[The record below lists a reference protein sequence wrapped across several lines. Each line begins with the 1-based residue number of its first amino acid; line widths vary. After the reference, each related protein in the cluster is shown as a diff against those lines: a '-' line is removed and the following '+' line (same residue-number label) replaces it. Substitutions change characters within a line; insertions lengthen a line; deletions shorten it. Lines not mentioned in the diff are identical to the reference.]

1 MERPFVPKQGGRALR
16 GAGRWGSQGMSGGR
30 DGTAVTEKGGA
41 AVWLLAVGQT
51 LIYAG
56 CYYSFPALLP
66 DLEAATGWSKGEL
79 ALGPTLA
86 FLVMAALTPFTGKL
100 VDRGLGGEM
109 LTWLPAVIALGVAG
123 LGLVGSLAGWLALWA
138 LIGVAQAGSLYETC
152 FAFLTR
158 RLGDGARAA
167 ITQVTLVAGFAGTL
181 AFPLGHWLG
190 AAFGGQGAL
199 LVFAGLVLLAAPLN
213 AVAARQL
220 RRRERAGQV
229 IPPTPPGVL
238 QAALRRP
245 AFWAIALG
253 FLAVYLNHGILI
265 TYALVL
271 FADRGAEPG
280 MAALAAACIGPAQV
294 AGRLLLLAAGA
305 RVTTAQATMASL
317 GGAVLA
323 GVLLWLAGVAP
334 WLIFGFAL
342 AQGAGIGLTSILR
355 PVLIAETLGRQ
366 GFGAISGAAAVAPIL
381 ASAAAPSVGAAL
393 LAFGGTGLVYAV
405 CLGLAVTGLALMA
418 MLLLRRD
425 QFSG

>member
-1 MERPFVPKQGGRALR
+1 
-16 GAGRWGSQGMSGGR
+16 MS
-30 DGTAVTEKGGA
+30 ESGGA

-66 DLEAATGWSKGEL
+66 DLEAATGWTKGEL

-86 FLVMAALTPFTGKL
+86 FLIMAGLTPFTGRL

-109 LTWLPAVIALGVAG
+109 LIWLPGLCALGVAG
-123 LGLVGSLAGWLALWA
+123 LGLVGSLTGWLALWA

-158 RLGDGARAA
+158 RLGEGARAA
-167 ITQVTLVAGFAGTL
+167 ITRVTLVAGFAGTL

-190 AAFGGQGAL
+190 GALGGQGAL
-199 LVFAGLVLLAAPLN
+199 LAFAGLVLLASPLN
-213 AVAARQL
+213 ALAVRQL
-220 RRRERAGQV
+220 RRRERAGVV
-229 IPPTPPGVL
+229 IPPSPPGVL
-238 QAALRRP
+238 QAALRKP
-245 AFWAIALG
+245 AFWMIAGG

-280 MAALAAACIGPAQV
+280 FAALAAAAIGPSQV
-294 AGRLLLLAAGA
+294 AGRLILLAAGA
-305 RVTTAQATMASL
+305 RVTTGQATMASL
-317 GGAVLA
+317 GSMVVA
-323 GVLLWLAGVAP
+323 GGFLWLAGAAP
-334 WLIFGFAL
+334 LLIFAFAV

-355 PVLIAETLGRQ
+355 PVLIAEILGRT

-381 ASAAAPSVGAAL
+381 ASAGAPSVGAL
-393 LAFGGTGLVYAV
+393 LLGLGGPGLVYGV
-405 CLGLAVTGLALMA
+405 CLGLAVVGLALMA
-418 MLLLRRD
+418 LLLAGRERID
-425 QFSG
+425 G

>member
-1 MERPFVPKQGGRALR
+1 VADL
-16 GAGRWGSQGMSGGR
+16 
-30 DGTAVTEKGGA
+30 TEKGGT

-66 DLEAATGWSKGEL
+66 DLVAATGWTKGEL

-86 FLVMAALTPFTGKL
+86 FLIMAVLTPFTGRL
-100 VDRGLGGEM
+100 VDRGFGGEM
-109 LTWLPAVIALGVAG
+109 LIWLPVLCALGVVG
-123 LGLVGSLAGWLALWA
+123 LRLTGSLTGWLLLWA

-167 ITQVTLVAGFAGTL
+167 ITRVTLVAGFAGTL

-190 AAFGGQGAL
+190 AALGGQGAL
-199 LVFAGLVLLAAPLN
+199 VAFAGLVLLAAPLN
-213 AVAARQL
+213 AVAVRQL
-220 RRRERAGQV
+220 RRRERAGQE
-229 IPPTPPGVL
+229 PAPSPPGVL

-271 FADRGAEPG
+271 FADRGATPG
-280 MAALAAACIGPAQV
+280 LAALAAACIGPAQV
-294 AGRLLLLAAGA
+294 AGRLVLLAAGA

-317 GGAVLA
+317 GSMVVA
-323 GVLLWLAGVAP
+323 GGLLWGAGAAP
-334 WLIFGFAL
+334 ALVFAFAL

-355 PVLIAETLGRQ
+355 PVLIAEVLGRQ

-393 LAFGGTGLVYAV
+393 LGWGGPDLVYAV
-405 CLGLAVTGLALMA
+405 CLALALA
-418 MLLLRRD
+418 GLGLLGMLLARREPV
-425 QFSG
+425 

>member
-1 MERPFVPKQGGRALR
+1 
-16 GAGRWGSQGMSGGR
+16 MS
-30 DGTAVTEKGGA
+30 ESGGA
-41 AVWLLAVGQT
+41 AVWLLAMGQT

-66 DLEAATGWSKGEL
+66 DLEIATGWTKAEL

-86 FLVMAALTPFTGKL
+86 FLIMAALTPFTGRL

-109 LTWLPAVIALGVAG
+109 LIWLPGLAGLCVAG
-123 LGLVGSLAGWLALWA
+123 LGLVNSLTGWLALWA
-138 LIGVAQAGSLYETC
+138 VIGVAQAGTLYETC

-167 ITQVTLVAGFAGTL
+167 ITRVTLVAGFAGTL

-190 AAFGGQGAL
+190 TALGGQGAL
-199 LVFAGLVLLAAPLN
+199 LAFAGLVALAMPLN
-213 AVAARQL
+213 ALAVRQL
-220 RRRERAGQV
+220 RKRERAGASV
-229 IPPTPPGVL
+229 PSTPPGVL
-238 QAALRRP
+238 QAALRKP
-245 AFWAIALG
+245 AFWIISCG

-280 MAALAAACIGPAQV
+280 VAAFAAACIGPAQV

-305 RVTTAQATMASL
+305 RVTTTQATMASL

-355 PVLIAETLGRQ
+355 PVLIAEILGRQ

-381 ASAAAPSVGAAL
+381 ASAAAPSIGAGL
-393 LAFGGTGLVYAV
+393 LVLGGPHLVYAA
-405 CLGLAVTGLALMA
+405 CLGLAVTGLGLMA
-418 MLLLRRD
+418 LLLAKRER
-425 QFSG
+425 FGG

>member
-1 MERPFVPKQGGRALR
+1 M
-16 GAGRWGSQGMSGGR
+16 
-30 DGTAVTEKGGA
+30 TEKGGS

-66 DLEAATGWSKGEL
+66 DLEAATGWTKAEL

-86 FLVMAALTPFTGKL
+86 FLVMAGLTPFTGRL

-109 LTWLPAVIALGVAG
+109 RVWLLAVIAFGVEG
-123 LGLVGSLAGWLALWA
+123 LGLGGRVAGWLALWA

-158 RLGDGARAA
+158 RMGDGARAA
-167 ITQVTLVAGFAGTL
+167 ITRVTLVAGFAGTV

-190 AAFGGQGAL
+190 EAFGGQGAL

-213 AVAARQL
+213 AAAVRQL

-229 IPPTPPGVL
+229 IPPSPPGVL

-271 FADRGAEPG
+271 FADRGAASG

-294 AGRLLLLAAGA
+294 AGRLVLLAAGA
-305 RVTTAQATMASL
+305 RVSTGQATMASL
-317 GGAVLA
+317 GSMVVAV
-323 GVLLWLAGVAP
+323 GLLWLAGVAP
-334 WLIFGFAL
+334 LLIFAFAL

-355 PVLIAETLGRQ
+355 PVLIAEVLGRQ
-366 GFGAISGAAAVAPIL
+366 GFGAISGAAAVSPIL
-381 ASAAAPSVGAAL
+381 ASAAAPSVGAGL
-393 LAFGGTGLVYAV
+393 LAVGGPGLVYAV
-405 CLGLAVTGLALMA
+405 CLGLAVVGLALMA
-418 MLLLRRD
+418 GLLARRE
-425 QFSG
+425 SV